1 MKIAKVQM
9 NLYVKP
15 AVIQMVDAI
24 AEDESRGDCVTR
36 LVEREYKA
44 IMRKRAA
51 QFPTLAEVE
60 AKAEQKEEAVNE

>member
-51 QFPTLAEVE
+51 QFPTLAEVD
-60 AKAEQKEEAVNE
+60 AGKVEQKE